1 MPRVLPI
8 SLARFLSLVALI
20 FATLLASACSEPPS
34 KEMNQAQG
42 AIDAARAA
50 GAEEYAADELKAAVN
65 ALAQSEVAV
74 TARDYRLALA
84 HALDSRERAQ
94 DAAKAAVDARAKAR
108 GDAEREL
115 AEATALV
122 QRTQTRLKDP
132 AVARLPR
139 RTLAA
144 HEKIVAAT
152 AGALQ
157 KARAALALEQYEQVE
172 QAAATAT
179 TELQAILDA
188 LDAATAP
195 PARTRKR

>member
-1 MPRVLPI
+1 MPRALPI
-8 SLARFLSLVALI
+8 SLARFPFLLALI
-20 FATLLASACSEPPS
+20 VATLLAAACSEPPS

-50 GAEEYAADELKAAVN
+50 GAEQYAADELNAAIN

-122 QRTQTRLKDP
+122 QRTEARLKDP

-144 HEKIVAAT
+144 HEQSVAAT

-157 KARAALALEQYEQVE
+157 KARAALALEQYELVE